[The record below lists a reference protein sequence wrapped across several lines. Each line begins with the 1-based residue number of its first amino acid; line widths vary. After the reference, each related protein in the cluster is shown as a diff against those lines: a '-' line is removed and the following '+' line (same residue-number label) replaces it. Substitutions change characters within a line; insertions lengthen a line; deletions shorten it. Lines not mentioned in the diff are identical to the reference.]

1 MKHEKKLEGGNGY
14 ENMKHGNGMW
24 CNCLMKVGGT
34 GMCKCSP
41 VSQVG
46 GFHSTWSQSSGP
58 DCYYFMCIKVCCL
71 WPFQIFENYCYN
83 IHSKVRPRRLS
94 YMQKRI
100 QALCT
105 YLMLF
110 NHTAYR
116 RTQWRAERDQGR
128 IWNKT

>member
-1 MKHEKKLEGGNGY
+1 MATKENRVKYETLKKKLEGGNGY

-58 DCYYFMCIKVCCL
+58 DCYYFMWIKVCCL
-71 WPFQIFENYCYN
+71 WPFQHFW
-83 IHSKVRPRRLS
+83 KL
-94 YMQKRI
+94 
-100 QALCT
+100 L
-105 YLMLF
+105 L
-110 NHTAYR
+110 
-116 RTQWRAERDQGR
+116 
-128 IWNKT
+128 